1 MPTLQTN
8 IHPNVRRPAPV
19 DMRPSAIAARAQANG
34 LKSLSEVELNEL
46 MSAVGQATQAPLPT
60 VHQPQV
66 NASPEVSEAMSLA
79 INLSK
84 GCKDGLVVGDYLR
97 LGLLRMR
104 EIEAE
109 RKALAMNEWT
119 GYDAADPMKPTHRE
133 AALNTIEK
141 AKRPASW
148 YDLNDPLGEN
158 DKADTTVRS
167 NAKTGGDE
175 FANYDPNHPDK
186 A

>member
-1 MPTLQTN
+1 MHTLQTN
-8 IHPNVRRPAPV
+8 IRPAHRRPAPV

-34 LKSLSEVELNEL
+34 LKSLSEVEVNEL
-46 MSAVGQATQAPLPT
+46 MTAVGQGAQAALPT

-84 GCKDGLVVGDYLR
+84 DCKDGLAAGDYLR
-97 LGLLRMR
+97 LGLPRMR

-133 AALNTIEK
+133 AALSTIEK
-141 AKRPASW
+141 AKRPAGW

-158 DKADTTVRS
+158 DTSAAAVRG

-175 FANYDPNHPDK
+175 FANYDPNHPFKD
-186 A
+186 